1 MHFGIAKLENS
12 IRHYD
17 WGSREFIARLQARS
31 TPSELPEAELWIGDH
46 PRAPSRLLGAI
57 EESLP
62 DCIRRAPEVL
72 LGVRSIE
79 RFGPTLPFLVKVL
92 AAASPLSIQVHPDAI
107 SARRGFEA
115 EERRGVAPDA
125 PDRSYSDPRRKVELL
140 IALEPVSALC
150 GFRSA
155 ESASTLLERVKS
167 AVVDAM
173 LKQVRRNEPD
183 VAARLFFGAR
193 ALSRSDRSQLLED
206 LLGFAR
212 REGGDLIE
220 ACWVKRLTE
229 VYPGDSG
236 ALAPLLLNLV
246 TLTPGE
252 GLFIQP
258 GTLHAY
264 LEGSGVEVM
273 SSSDNVVRA
282 GLTPKHVDEK
292 QLRDLA
298 AREPM
303 QPQILCPMIE
313 SPGVLHYVLPGDG
326 VDEFAVRVLSPH
338 EAGGEIS
345 RPAAQAAKIL
355 LCIEGS
361 ARLST
366 PRDASAPGRVEL
378 QPGEAAWVPASVGV
392 HAVSVA
398 SGNQATILY
407 EIMSA

>member
-1 MHFGIAKLENS
+1 MHFGIAKLGNP

-17 WGSREFIARLQARS
+17 WGSREFIARLQARP

-62 DCIRRAPEVL
+62 DRIRRAPSAL
-72 LGVRSIE
+72 LGEGSIE

-92 AAASPLSIQVHPDAI
+92 AAARPLSIQVHPDAI

-115 EERRGVAPDA
+115 EERRGLAPDA

-140 IALEPVSALC
+140 IALEPVRALC

-155 ESASTLLERVKS
+155 ESAGALLERVKS
-167 AVVDAM
+167 TVVDAM
-173 LKQVRRNEPD
+173 LAEVRRDEPD
-183 VAARLFFGAR
+183 IAARLFFGAR

-206 LLGFAR
+206 LLAFAR
-212 REGGDLIE
+212 LEGDEVIE
-220 ACWVKRLTE
+220 ARWVKRLMQ
-229 VYPGDSG
+229 VYPEDSG

-252 GLFIQP
+252 GLFIRP

-292 QLRDLA
+292 ELRALA
-298 AREPM
+298 VQDPM
-303 QPQILCPMIE
+303 QPQVVCPRVE
-313 SPGVLHYVLPGDG
+313 SRGVVRYVLPRDA
-326 VDEFAVRVLSPH
+326 VDEFVVRVLSPR
-338 EAGGEIS
+338 EAGGEIL
-345 RPAAQAAKIL
+345 RPAAQTAKIL
-355 LCIEGS
+355 LCTEGF

-366 PRDASAPGRVEL
+366 LRGASDPGSVDLR
-378 QPGEAAWVPASVGV
+378 PGEAAWVPASVGD
-392 HAVSVA
+392 HAVSVE
-398 SGNQATILY
+398 SGDQATILY
-407 EIMSA
+407 EVMSA